1 MCRLSSC
8 VQTYVS
14 DISDRC
20 SQFLTVVGRVYKQV
34 AYGKLFLTWD
44 LPGFCNSDVV
54 VAIQGRRISVLAS
67 RQAVATVFEWEEEQ
81 DCNIDVSS
89 RDL

>member
-1 MCRLSSC
+1 M
-8 VQTYVS
+8 QTYVS

-34 AYGKLFLTWD
+34 AHGKLFLTWD

-54 VAIQGRRISVLAS
+54 VAIQRRRISVLAS
-67 RQAVATVFEWEEEQ
+67 RQAVGTVFEWEEEQ
-81 DCNIDVSS
+81 DCTIDVSS